1 MVARILVIGSHTR
14 GLFRPSRVNIH
25 AASVLGR
32 CDRPKLGYVGGWTA
46 RYRKLFKFAAWPK
59 KGGLYA
65 KPFGIRVSKWGSGDS
80 YCAKLNIRALWVG
93 GIIVSDMQKKSDSRD
108 ALAVR
113 CPTCGAPPKTPCQLI
128 TGQPRTTPHRDRR
141 EIAKD
146 PSARRMARSRANSCQ
161 LHNCDLIGRF
171 HSGEW
176 PIQYSFS
183 NLQV

>member
-59 KGGLYA
+59 KGGLCA

-80 YCAKLNIRALWVG
+80 
-93 GIIVSDMQKKSDSRD
+93 
-108 ALAVR
+108 
-113 CPTCGAPPKTPCQLI
+113 
-128 TGQPRTTPHRDRR
+128 
-141 EIAKD
+141 
-146 PSARRMARSRANSCQ
+146 
-161 LHNCDLIGRF
+161 
-171 HSGEW
+171 
-176 PIQYSFS
+176 
-183 NLQV
+183 